1 MELKESFDLFDTDG
15 NNTIDVKELKVAMR
29 TLGFES
35 SKEDVMRMMKE
46 ADRNN
51 SGVLEFPEFLDMMA
65 QKMVERDSFSNDDML
80 KAFKLF
86 DDDQTGRIS
95 FKNLRRVCKELG
107 ENFTDEEL
115 YEMLEEGD

>member
-65 QKMVERDSFSNDDML
+65 QKIVERDSFSNDDML

>member
-65 QKMVERDSFSNDDML
+65 
-80 KAFKLF
+80 
-86 DDDQTGRIS
+86 
-95 FKNLRRVCKELG
+95 
-107 ENFTDEEL
+107 
-115 YEMLEEGD
+115 